1 MLTGT
6 YAVYAQPTF
15 PENGVADPRSGYF
28 AFTHAT
34 VVKDASTT
42 LQDATLVIRDG
53 RILAVGTGLSV
64 PAGAVE
70 IDCKGKFIYP
80 SFIDLYA
87 DYGIPSSQQ
96 RPAGQPFDFFRSAQ
110 LETNQKGPYGWNQ
123 AIRSEQQAH
132 TVFTSDESKAKSLR
146 ELGFGTVLSH
156 IRDGIARGTGTLVT
170 LANEKE
176 NLIILKDRA
185 AAHYSFNK
193 GSSTQSYPSSM
204 MGNISLLRQT
214 YLDAQWYKTQ
224 PQEEGYNL
232 TLKTWN
238 ENQSLPQIFESND
251 KWNDLRAY
259 RIGKEFGVQYILKAG
274 QNEYQ
279 RISEMKNT
287 GASFILPLNFPNAQD
302 VEDPAEAR
310 FVALNDMKHWE
321 LAPSQPAA
329 FEKAG
334 IPFALTTADL
344 SSVSQFTRNLQKARE
359 YGLSETKIMDALTKT
374 PAEMLGVFDKVGS
387 LDKGKLANFIIT
399 TGPLFQEKTT
409 LLQNWIQG
417 IKYTIKE
424 DAGNVAG
431 TYQLVVATQSGKEN
445 YTLEVKSPGAATLF
459 AKDTLLSRFSF
470 DGKQ

>member
-1 MLTGT
+1 MRLYKFFMWMMLLAGT
-6 YAVYAQPTF
+6 YAAQAQPTF

-34 VVKDASTT
+34 IVKDASNT

-53 RILAVGTGLSV
+53 RILAVGSGISV
-64 PAGAVE
+64 PTGAVE
-70 IDCKGKFIYP
+70 VDCKGKFIYP
-80 SFIDLYA
+80 SFIDMYA
-87 DYGIPSSQQ
+87 DYGIPSAQQ

-132 TVFTSDESKAKSLR
+132 TVFTSDENKAKSLR

-238 ENQSLPQIFESND
+238 ENQSLPQIFEAND

-279 RISEMKNT
+279 RISEMKST
-287 GASFILPLNFPNAQD
+287 GSSFILPLNFPAAQD

-310 FVALNDMKHWE
+310 FVHSM
-321 LAPSQPAA
+321 
-329 FEKAG
+329 
-334 IPFALTTADL
+334 I
-344 SSVSQFTRNLQKARE
+344 
-359 YGLSETKIMDALTKT
+359 
-374 PAEMLGVFDKVGS
+374 
-387 LDKGKLANFIIT
+387 
-399 TGPLFQEKTT
+399 
-409 LLQNWIQG
+409 
-417 IKYTIKE
+417 
-424 DAGNVAG
+424 
-431 TYQLVVATQSGKEN
+431 
-445 YTLEVKSPGAATLF
+445 
-459 AKDTLLSRFSF
+459 
-470 DGKQ
+470 